1 MTAFPEILTRLQ
13 PRILTIRK
21 RRVMLDTQ
29 LAELYGVTPKRLRE
43 QVRRN
48 RDRFPEDF
56 MFQLT
61 IEEAE
66 RVVPQNAAPSPRSLL
81 GGHLPFVF
89 TQEGIAML
97 SGVLR
102 SPRAVR
108 ANIGIMRAFVYAKT
122 RERWRSAALARLE
135 ALERKFLGHDRDIEQ
150 LFSALRDLMD
160 PPEQPRRKIGF
171 DPRP

>member
-1 MTAFPEILTRLQ
+1 MM
-13 PRILTIRK
+13 RK
-21 RRVMLDTQ
+21 RRVMLDVQ

-48 RDRFPEDF
+48 RERFPDDF
-56 MFQLT
+56 MFELT
-61 IEEAE
+61 LEEAE
-66 RVVPQNAAPSPRSLL
+66 KVVPQNAAPSPRSAL

-108 ANIGIMRAFVYAKT
+108 ANIEIMRAFVYAKS
-122 RERWRSAALARLE
+122 RERRQSVALTKLE
-135 ALERKFLGHDRDIEQ
+135 ELRRKILGHDRDIER
-150 LFSALRDLMD
+150 LFAALRDLMD
-160 PPEQPRRKIGF
+160 PAEDPKQVIGF
-171 DPRP
+171 RPRLQRRMDVRSG